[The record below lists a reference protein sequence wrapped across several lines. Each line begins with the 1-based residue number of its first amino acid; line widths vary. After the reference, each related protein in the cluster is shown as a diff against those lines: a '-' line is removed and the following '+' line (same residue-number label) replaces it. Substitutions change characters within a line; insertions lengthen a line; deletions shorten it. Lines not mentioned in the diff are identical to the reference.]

1 MSARIS
7 NAAIDKPMEI
17 IPMVVSS
24 VKTKHTYQV
33 ADFAAEVEAVVCRER
48 EQARIIAQLEPL
60 LARFLAAGTLP
71 EQYCLPVPGRLA
83 TEHQGFTLYRLH
95 RGTDDRFNIMVAIW
109 PPGGGTG
116 VHDHAGNWVVEGVY
130 RNCLHTIR
138 YTRQDDGSR
147 AGHAELRQTMAL
159 DLNPGEV
166 AHVKYPDAAIHD
178 FINRSTQAT
187 VSVHIYG
194 GDITQE
200 TLNYFDPATHTV
212 QAVAHDLSYDN
223 E

>member
-1 MSARIS
+1 
-7 NAAIDKPMEI
+7 
-17 IPMVVSS
+17 MVGNPVTQMQAYR
-24 VKTKHTYQV
+24 VE
-33 ADFAAEVEAVVCRER
+33 DFAAEVEAVVANEHD
-48 EQARIIAQLEPL
+48 QARLIPQLEPL

-71 EQYCLPVPGRLA
+71 DQYCLPVPGRVA
-83 TEHQGFTLYRLH
+83 SEHQDFTLYRLH

-138 YTRQDDGSR
+138 YARQDDGR
-147 AGHAELRQTMAL
+147 RPGHATLRQTMAL
-159 DLNPGEV
+159 DLLPGEV

-178 FINRSTQAT
+178 FINRSAAAT

-194 GDITQE
+194 GDITKE
-200 TLNYFDPATHTV
+200 TLNYFDPATGTV
-212 QAVAHDLSYDN
+212 QTVAHDLSYDN